1 MSGRGATAAVRS
13 EAAKSA
19 NQPVH
24 LFELYLDGAPTYATD
39 SYRTL
44 SWNGNTY
51 LANGQYLSFDQVEE
65 TADMKVSTT
74 TVVLSGVDQ
83 SVIAEVLLHSYID
96 RRLVIRKAFLSLADD
111 SVLVDPVPILDG
123 RCDAPVIN
131 EDPDSGTCTVSISV
145 GSNWIDFERKP
156 GRHTNHQEQQIWFP
170 GDLGFEYVSQLNKSI
185 KWGAA

>member
-1 MSGRGATAAVRS
+1 MSGRGASEVVRA

-24 LFELYLDGAPTYATD
+24 LFELYLDGAPTFATD
-39 SYRTL
+39 AYRTL
-44 SWNGNTY
+44 QWNGNTY

-83 SVIAEVLLHSYID
+83 AEIASVLLYSYID
-96 RRLVIRKAFLSLADD
+96 RRLVIRKAFMSMADD

-145 GSNWIDFERKP
+145 GSQWIDFERKP
-156 GRHTNHQEQQIWFP
+156 GRHTNHQEQQLWFP
-170 GDLGFEYVSQLNKSI
+170 GDLGFEYVSQLNKEI